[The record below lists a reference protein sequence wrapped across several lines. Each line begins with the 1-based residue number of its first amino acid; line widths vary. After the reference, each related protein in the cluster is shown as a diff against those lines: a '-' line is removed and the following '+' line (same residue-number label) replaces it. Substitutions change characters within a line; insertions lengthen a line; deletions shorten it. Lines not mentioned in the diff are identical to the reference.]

1 MREKTTGFM
10 EFDGKKHA
18 RPSPKQRQRRAP
30 VKARHAG
37 HRVGTS
43 TLLYDPCSAAAW
55 LDHASRQTGGFFPA
69 LRWASCSAPYP
80 FELFYRLPAVTVGTP
95 TADKICNRS
104 IANLSGQ
111 TAKQHLLFQTRSPPA
126 FTYLAL
132 F

>member
-1 MREKTTGFM
+1 MRAIASEPRRSFTIRALPLPDSIM
-10 EFDGKKHA
+10 QAGKLGGSF
-18 RPSPKQRQRRAP
+18 R
-30 VKARHAG
+30 
-37 HRVGTS
+37 
-43 TLLYDPCSAAAW
+43 LY
-55 LDHASRQTGGFFPA
+55 GG
-69 LRWASCSAPYP
+69 WASCSAPYP

-104 IANLSGQ
+104 IANL